1 MGIKGLK
8 KYIKT
13 CIFTK
18 EISNYSNKKVAID
31 TSIFLYK
38 FKYGGNNFLK
48 SFKKQI
54 DTLKKNNIFPIYVF
68 DCSYNELKQET
79 ITDRRDK
86 YIVLSNKIKDL
97 EDKLNSLDIQVI
109 EGGTDNRTKSA
120 LPEATQVLSPLASS
134 SQREGFISSI
144 ENLQKQSIKVSKEDT
159 ENLKKLFDLCG
170 INYIDSEPGYDAEC
184 ICSNLCK
191 DGVVDAVI
199 SNDIDSLAYGSIEL
213 IVNFNN
219 ANNVVESIKLEDVL
233 EFLELEYSSF
243 IRMCLL
249 MGCDFFKGEFKYGPV
264 KSHKAVK
271 EGKFITE
278 NYNEL
283 MKIFTT
289 PGGDYSGLQFEN
301 KEISDSEKIKK
312 FINEWYP

>member
-68 DCSYNELKQET
+68 DCSYNELKQDT

-97 EDKLNSLDIQVI
+97 EDKLNSLDIQ
-109 EGGTDNRTKSA
+109 
-120 LPEATQVLSPLASS
+120 TQELVSPPSGEKKELEVR
-134 SQREGFISSI
+134 QGFISSI
-144 ENLQKQSIKVSKEDT
+144 EKLQKQSIKVSKEDT

-219 ANNVVESIKLEDVL
+219 SNNVVESIKLEDVL

-312 FINEWYP
+312 FINEWST

>member
-54 DTLKKNNIFPIYVF
+54 DTLKTNNIFPIYVF
-68 DCSYNELKQET
+68 DCSYNELKQDT

-97 EDKLNSLDIQVI
+97 EDKLNSLDIQ
-109 EGGTDNRTKSA
+109 
-120 LPEATQVLSPLASS
+120 TQELVSPPSGEKKELEVR
-134 SQREGFISSI
+134 QGFISSI
-144 ENLQKQSIKVSKEDT
+144 EKLQKQSIKVSKEDT

-219 ANNVVESIKLEDVL
+219 SNNVVESIKLEDVL

-312 FINEWYP
+312 FINEWST